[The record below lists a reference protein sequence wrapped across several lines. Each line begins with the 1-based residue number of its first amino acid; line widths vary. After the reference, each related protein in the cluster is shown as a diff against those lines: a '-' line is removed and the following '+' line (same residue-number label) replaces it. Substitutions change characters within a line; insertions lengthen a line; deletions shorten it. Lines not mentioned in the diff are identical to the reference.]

1 MSPPWFSTAIA
12 SGAASSSPWKLPF
25 HPSEMLRGLR
35 LRLPSP
41 GQECEQLSSVFP
53 FARYDDVEE
62 IARQPARG
70 NARPYWHRPRLDFS
84 RATVGWGQISLHL

>member
-25 HPSEMLRGLR
+25 HPSEMLRIRGLR

-62 IARQPARG
+62 ITSPRQCSPLLASPEIRF
-70 NARPYWHRPRLDFS
+70 L
-84 RATVGWGQISLHL
+84 